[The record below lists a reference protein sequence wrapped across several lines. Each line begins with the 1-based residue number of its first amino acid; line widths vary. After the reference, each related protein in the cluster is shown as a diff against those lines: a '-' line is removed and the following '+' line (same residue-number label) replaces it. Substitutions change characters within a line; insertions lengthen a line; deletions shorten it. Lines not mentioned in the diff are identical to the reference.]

1 MQQLLD
7 VTDQSESVFDKTCQG
22 GGSFAVLQ
30 VGPASTNRTGDL
42 TSPALCADVA
52 VSVTFRYVIMEP
64 QSTLRLLTRCADGSD
79 VGHTVIYYPYSGTS
93 PGWKTAKFS
102 MEVCR
107 HSATMVL

>member
-1 MQQLLD
+1 MFW
-7 VTDQSESVFDKTCQG
+7 VRPDQSKPMFDKTCQG

-64 QSTLRLLTRCADGSD
+64 QATLHVLTQCAGGSD
-79 VGHTVIYYPYSGTS
+79 VGHTVVHYPYSGS
-93 PGWKTAKFS
+93 NPGWTTAKFT
-102 MEVCR
+102 MDACQ
-107 HSATMVL
+107 HSTTMVMYP